1 MKQTELLEQRLAMFG
16 YIATETDASV
26 LCYLLAQ
33 TENDIRAQCN
43 IDKLPADLLDVIIDR
58 TVGAFLKEKKAT
70 GQLEDFDLDI
80 VEKSISEGDTSVT
93 YATGD
98 GSLTPEQR
106 LDKLIADLTGRGKER
121 VSRYRRLVW

>member
-43 IDKLPADLLDVIIDR
+43 IDKLPADLLDVVIDR
-58 TVGAFLKEKKAT
+58 TAGAFLMEKKAT

>member
-1 MKQTELLEQRLAMFG
+1 MKQTELLEHRLAMFG

-43 IDKLPADLLDVIIDR
+43 IDKLPADLLDVVIDR
-58 TVGAFLKEKKAT
+58 TAGAFLMEKKAT
-70 GQLEDFDLDI
+70 GQLEGFDLDI

-93 YATGD
+93 YAAGD

-106 LDKLIADLTGRGKER
+106 LDKLIADLTGRGKDR

>member
-1 MKQTELLEQRLAMFG
+1 MKQTELLEHRLAMFG
-16 YIATETDASV
+16 YIATETDASA
-26 LCYLLAQ
+26 LRYLLAQ

-43 IDKLPADLLDVIIDR
+43 IDELPADLLDVVIDR
-58 TVGAFLKEKKAT
+58 TAGAFLKEKKAT

-93 YATGD
+93 YAAGD

-106 LDKLIADLTGRGKER
+106 LDKLIADLTGRGKDR